1 MSSGEIDDNS
11 KSVNSMMFFNHGS
24 LFLAAS
30 ACSIENVAAFA
41 PSSKTKSITRNLNT
55 GNDSVKSSAVISRSS
70 SPFTSTV
77 INGAVSAPFDEK
89 WIPLTDNE
97 KVCKLI
103 LEEGTGEI
111 PIRGSTVELE
121 YTGTLLGEADWT
133 TQDVTE
139 CWLSQLQGL
148 DHLAPAFVQNDIDG
162 SKLMDTSYFTEEF
175 CIGQLGISNKIQA
188 KKLVMAAKRLAKQQ
202 EDSPPGTAFDSSSE
216 RGKNFSFILGNGKA
230 IKAVDLAAGTMKVGE
245 KSKVA
250 CRADYAYGSE
260 GLRSSK
266 GDVLVPPFANLCFE
280 LKLVRS
286 ET

>member
-1 MSSGEIDDNS
+1 
-11 KSVNSMMFFNHGS
+11 MFLNHGL
-24 LFLAAS
+24 LFLATS
-30 ACSIENVAAFA
+30 ACSIENVAAFT
-41 PSSKTKSITRNLNT
+41 PSTIAKSITRNLNN
-55 GNDSVKSSAVISRSS
+55 GNDNYSMKSTAVISQLS
-70 SPFTSTV
+70 SPFTRKMV
-77 INGAVSAPFDEK
+77 NGAESASFDEK

-103 LEEGTGEI
+103 LEEGTGGI
-111 PIRGSTVELE
+111 PVQGSTVELE

-148 DHLAPAFVQNDIDG
+148 DHLKSAFVQNDIDG

-175 CIGQLGISNKIQA
+175 CLEQLGLSNKIQA

-202 EDSPPGTAFDSSSE
+202 EDIPPGMLFDSSSE

-245 KSKVA
+245 KSKVV

-260 GLRSSK
+260 GLRTSK